1 MSDDHRC
8 SSLHLLMAFVAGAAT
23 GAAVALLTTPRT
35 GKENREKLA
44 EWARR
49 AKEEAANAAPEL
61 RAQADRVA
69 QAVGLA
75 AERAF
80 GGDPRD

>member
-1 MSDDHRC
+1 MSDEHRC
-8 SSLHLLMAFVAGAAT
+8 SSVHLLLAFVAGAAA
-23 GAAVALLTTPRT
+23 GAAVALLTSPRT

-49 AKEEAANAAPEL
+49 AQEEAAKAAPNL
-61 RAQADRVA
+61 RTQAGQVA
-69 QAVGLA
+69 EAVGQVA
-75 AERAF
+75 GRAF